1 MKGRAGG
8 RCFWGCYSTEDSK
21 EGPESSLG
29 EQWVGIWEREGKAT
43 PAGGWCSC
51 EAGRTRRS
59 GEGFDCSPPGGPGQ
73 SSGSGWWWGTQD
85 HPEAGWGQSYFMRI
99 LRAMARSS
107 SSRSWRSCSCW
118 IIFSCAAFLSALNC
132 LLSAFCI
139 LSLSFSCGFSLGLAA
154 PVSLPAA
161 GSVFFSF
168 SPTAGDAAG
177 LLSFSLGGDGE

>member
-1 MKGRAGG
+1 MKGQAGG

-43 PAGGWCSC
+43 PAGGWWSC

-107 SSRSWRSCSCW
+107 SSRSCSRGGGEGGAGLCPAW
-118 IIFSCAAFLSALNC
+118 ALC
-132 LLSAFCI
+132 PPSPIPGAH
-139 LSLSFSCGFSLGLAA
+139 A
-154 PVSLPAA
+154 PA
-161 GSVFFSF
+161 GSS
-168 SPTAGDAAG
+168 SPAPPSY
-177 LLSFSLGGDGE
+177 LP